1 MRLKGT
7 GQRYSNGNILSCAWT
22 WRLHFCLS
30 FLCFCRCNR
39 MTFKHHL
46 ILLLVHI
53 SCLLFNRLTR
63 RLMRWQD
70 RKSSY
75 MIKHMKANE
84 EKKEESRKSFHLLSS
99 LHLMLDL
106 TCRRALYLT
115 CVILVILHVI
125 PVFYIFGKDNER
137 NSYRSGILPM
147 VSTLIEV
154 HCQTLSSLWN
164 FY

>member
-1 MRLKGT
+1 
-7 GQRYSNGNILSCAWT
+7 
-22 WRLHFCLS
+22 
-30 FLCFCRCNR
+30 
-39 MTFKHHL
+39 
-46 ILLLVHI
+46 
-53 SCLLFNRLTR
+53 
-63 RLMRWQD
+63 
-70 RKSSY
+70 
-75 MIKHMKANE
+75 
-84 EKKEESRKSFHLLSS
+84 
-99 LHLMLDL
+99 MLDL